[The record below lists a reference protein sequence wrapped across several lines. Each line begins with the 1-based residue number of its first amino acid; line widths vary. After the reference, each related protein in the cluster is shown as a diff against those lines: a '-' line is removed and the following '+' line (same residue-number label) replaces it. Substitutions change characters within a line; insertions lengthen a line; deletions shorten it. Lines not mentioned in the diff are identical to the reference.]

1 LKKEIELMEAQRA
14 QWMQEREKEMERVNK
29 IKVRYRM
36 LAGENQELRAKL
48 DKASEDLIYYRGLV

>member
-1 LKKEIELMEAQRA
+1 MEAQRT

-48 DKASEDLIYYRGLV
+48 EKATEDLMYYRGLV